1 MCMSMCNI
9 LHTFTCIPT
18 SDSRKRK
25 SFQPKTTAR
34 VLTSENNLRLLKER
48 ERQKN
53 EKEALK
59 LERQR
64 RKQEKALLKLE
75 GIILLKIW

>member
-1 MCMSMCNI
+1 M
-9 LHTFTCIPT
+9 
-18 SDSRKRK
+18 KRQTIA
-25 SFQPKTTAR
+25 SGFFSVPDLEVISAKTTAR
-34 VLTSENNLRLLKER
+34 VLTSEDNLRLLKEK